1 MNTNR
6 SRTQKRSSGNIV
18 DMSGNAFATHL
29 RTTTNNFV
37 SFLNEEANN
46 AFKRPWHKLEK
57 GLRMNRL
64 RKFSEDE
71 GTRLSLSEA
80 EKTTLLS
87 LLLKAFNKNAL
98 NSKSAVIYD
107 PEEESIKEIKG
118 LVMHRNADGRV
129 LFQILEK
136 RNAVTFRKKNT
147 QTAQSAQGQ
156 TQQSNQDENQPKQ

>member
-1 MNTNR
+1 MNANR
-6 SRTQKRSSGNIV
+6 SRTQKRGSNNII

-29 RTTTNNFV
+29 RTSTNNFV

-71 GTRLSLSEA
+71 GKRLGLSETD
-80 EKTTLLS
+80 KTTLLS
-87 LLLKAFNKNAL
+87 LLLKAFNKNTL

-118 LVMHRNADGRV
+118 LVMHRSADGRV

-147 QTAQSAQGQ
+147 QVAPASNTVPQ
-156 TQQSNQDENQPKQ
+156 QQSQEENQPKQ

>member
-6 SRTQKRSSGNIV
+6 SRTQKKSSGNIV

-29 RTTTNNFV
+29 RTSTNNFV

-71 GTRLSLSEA
+71 GNRLSLSEA
-80 EKTTLLS
+80 EKITLLS
-87 LLLKAFNKNAL
+87 LLLKAFNKNTL

-147 QTAQSAQGQ
+147 QVSQP
-156 TQQSNQDENQPKQ
+156 TQNLSGSQEENQPKQ

>member
-1 MNTNR
+1 
-6 SRTQKRSSGNIV
+6 
-18 DMSGNAFATHL
+18 MSGNAFATHL
-29 RTTTNNFV
+29 RTSTNNFV

-71 GTRLSLSEA
+71 GNRLSLSEA
-80 EKTTLLS
+80 EKITLLS
-87 LLLKAFNKNAL
+87 LLLKAFNKNTL

-147 QTAQSAQGQ
+147 QVSQP
-156 TQQSNQDENQPKQ
+156 TQNLSGSQEENQPKQ

>member
-1 MNTNR
+1 
-6 SRTQKRSSGNIV
+6 
-18 DMSGNAFATHL
+18 MSGNAFATHL
-29 RTTTNNFV
+29 RTSTNNFV

-71 GTRLSLSEA
+71 GKRLGLSETD
-80 EKTTLLS
+80 KTTLLS
-87 LLLKAFNKNAL
+87 LLLKAFNKNTL

-118 LVMHRNADGRV
+118 LVMHRSADGRV
-129 LFQILEK
+129 LFQFLEK

-147 QTAQSAQGQ
+147 QAAVP
-156 TQQSNQDENQPKQ
+156 QQQPQEENQPKQ

>member
-6 SRTQKRSSGNIV
+6 SKTQKRGANII

-29 RTTTNNFV
+29 HTSTNNFV
-37 SFLNEEANN
+37 SFLNQEADN

-71 GTRLSLSEA
+71 GKRLGLTEP
-80 EKTTLLS
+80 EKLALLS
-87 LLLKAFNKNAL
+87 QLLKAFDKKTL

-107 PEEESIKEIKG
+107 PNEESIKEIKG
-118 LVMHRNADGRV
+118 LVMHRNADGNV
-129 LFQILEK
+129 LFQLLEK
-136 RNAVTFRKKNT
+136 RNAVTFRRKNV
-147 QTAQSAQGQ
+147 QAAAHA
-156 TQQSNQDENQPKQ
+156 QDENQPKQ

>member
-1 MNTNR
+1 
-6 SRTQKRSSGNIV
+6 
-18 DMSGNAFATHL
+18 MSGNAFATHL

>member
-1 MNTNR
+1 MIANR
-6 SRTQKRSSGNIV
+6 SRTQKRGANNNSDI
-18 DMSGNAFATHL
+18 SGNAFATHL
-29 RTTTNNFV
+29 HNSTNTFV

-64 RKFSEDE
+64 RKFSDDE
-71 GTRLSLSEA
+71 GNRLALSEP

-87 LLLKAFNKNAL
+87 LLLKAFNKNTL

-107 PEEESIKEIKG
+107 PEEEAVKEIKG
-118 LVMHRNADGRV
+118 LVMHRSADGRV

-147 QTAQSAQGQ
+147 QPTPASQE
-156 TQQSNQDENQPKQ
+156 ENQPKQ

>member
-1 MNTNR
+1 
-6 SRTQKRSSGNIV
+6 
-18 DMSGNAFATHL
+18 MSGNAFATHL
-29 RTTTNNFV
+29 RTSTNNFV

-71 GTRLSLSEA
+71 GTRLGLSESDKMA
-80 EKTTLLS
+80 LLS
-87 LLLKAFNKNAL
+87 LLLKAFNKNTL

-118 LVMHRNADGRV
+118 LVMHRSSDGRV

-147 QTAQSAQGQ
+147 HAAQ
-156 TQQSNQDENQPKQ
+156 QQQPQEENQPKQGAPM

>member
-1 MNTNR
+1 
-6 SRTQKRSSGNIV
+6 
-18 DMSGNAFATHL
+18 MSGNAFANHL
-29 RTTTNNFV
+29 RTSTNNFV

-71 GTRLSLSEA
+71 GMRLGLSETD
-80 EKTTLLS
+80 KTTLLS
-87 LLLKAFNKNAL
+87 LLLKAFNKNSL

-118 LVMHRNADGRV
+118 LVMHRSADGRV

-136 RNAVTFRKKNT
+136 RNAVTFRKKNA
-147 QTAQSAQGQ
+147 QTAAAQQ
-156 TQQSNQDENQPKQ
+156 AQEENQPKQGTPI